1 MAAAQIANVPQ
12 AVQTPSHGSGGTRQP
27 SPQKARFERRPDSG
41 RPAHTTNLHRTSRTT
56 PQASPQHAPRDH
68 PANRLLGR
76 PPYLRAA
83 PSPFEDSSPF
93 PLGAKA
99 VFFVASLNFKRK
111 EVLDAGAGRVG
122 ERSTAGASAQPLSPA
137 GITGSKSSAT
147 GDGRERGCR
156 SGAGHCDREHE
167 GQDEGSP
174 SEGTASQRGRGRG
187 ERAEGGRGKSERS
200 CGVGIY
206 RWQGPAV
213 SGRGAQ
219 DAGWG
224 RGGSCAARDRGERWK
239 KSPRKR
245 LSVSPSPCLPVSLS
259 LSRAHT
265 QRHAHPCCLPG

>member
-1 MAAAQIANVPQ
+1 MHRAIIPRI
-12 AVQTPSHGSGGTRQP
+12 GCSG
-27 SPQKARFERRPDSG
+27 ARPTCALLPRLSKT
-41 RPAHTTNLHRTSRTT
+41 AHPFHLE
-56 PQASPQHAPRDH
+56 PK
-68 PANRLLGR
+68 LFFL
-76 PPYLRAA
+76 LRALELA
-83 PSPFEDSSPF
+83 
-93 PLGAKA
+93 
-99 VFFVASLNFKRK
+99 NFKRL
-111 EVLDAGAGRVG
+111 VLDAGAGRVG

-224 RGGSCAARDRGERWK
+224 RGGSCAARDRGERRK

-259 LSRAHT
+259 LARAHT